1 MTVERGRAWGR
12 VAPLPADGVVVRS
25 DRDAAAV
32 VADALAR
39 ASALPTIG
47 LLGGDLCRTLGGTG
61 DDGRLRGADAITLPI
76 DVAEVEV
83 DGRAHVFLA
92 HVVARRSWWTGRVWA
107 AMNAEWLGPWDAA
120 PRAHP
125 GDGLLD
131 ILDVSMSL
139 RDRTKAR
146 RRLAT
151 GTHVPHP
158 AIAQQRIG
166 HAHVTFDTS
175 MGVWI
180 DGVRVGE
187 SISLTVR
194 VTGAVVDVVV

>member
-32 VADALAR
+32 VADAR
-39 ASALPTIG
+39 SRGGGLPTIG

-61 DDGRLRGADAITLPI
+61 DEARLRGADAITLPI
-76 DVAEVEV
+76 DVAEAEV
-83 DGRAHVFLA
+83 DGHVHVFLA

-107 AMNAEWLGPWDAA
+107 AMNAEWLSAWDVA

-131 ILDVSMSL
+131 TLDVSMSL
-139 RDRTKAR
+139 RDRIKAR

-158 AIAQQRIG
+158 AIAQQRVG
-166 HAHVTFDTS
+166 HAQVTFDTAL
-175 MGVWI
+175 GVWI
-180 DGVRVGE
+180 DGVRVGDTT
-187 SISLTVR
+187 SLTVR
-194 VTGAVVDVVV
+194 VTGQAVEVVV